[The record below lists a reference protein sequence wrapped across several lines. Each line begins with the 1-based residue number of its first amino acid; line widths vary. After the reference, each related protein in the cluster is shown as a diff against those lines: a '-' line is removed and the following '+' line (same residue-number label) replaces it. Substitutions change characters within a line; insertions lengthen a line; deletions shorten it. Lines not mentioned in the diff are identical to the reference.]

1 MKTTGKNWD
10 SRSASLSIDTERS
23 TWTYS
28 GLPAEA
34 PLDLAEEAPRL
45 PRLLVGGIFSSD
57 LRLTIETPFTK
68 AVLRH
73 FTLWCAGV
81 TTDML
86 IIIIKQNSR
95 EMIGCY
101 PAYRVL

>member
-1 MKTTGKNWD
+1 MKQLGKTGI
-10 SRSASLSIDTERS
+10 AGQQVLSIDTERS

-86 IIIIKQNSR
+86 IIIINK
-95 EMIGCY
+95 IL
-101 PAYRVL
+101 VK

>member
-1 MKTTGKNWD
+1 MKQLGKTGIAD
-10 SRSASLSIDTERS
+10 QQVLSIDTERS

-86 IIIIKQNSR
+86 IIIINK
-95 EMIGCY
+95 IL
-101 PAYRVL
+101 VK

>member
-1 MKTTGKNWD
+1 MKQLGKTGI
-10 SRSASLSIDTERS
+10 AGQQVLSIDTERS

-73 FTLWCAGV
+73 FETQCRR
-81 TTDML
+81 D
-86 IIIIKQNSR
+86 N
-95 EMIGCY
+95 
-101 PAYRVL
+101 